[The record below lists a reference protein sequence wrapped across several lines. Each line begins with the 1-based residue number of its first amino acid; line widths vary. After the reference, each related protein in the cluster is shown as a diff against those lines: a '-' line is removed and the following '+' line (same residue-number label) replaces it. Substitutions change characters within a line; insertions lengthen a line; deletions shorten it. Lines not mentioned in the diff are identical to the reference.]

1 MSRNVEMV
9 YNPQTKTWTKKVTN
23 NEDTSPSPQPD
34 NTDSNLSATNT
45 DSTTAT
51 GSTEQEAN
59 TIEINTLQGTLS
71 FIVNDKTIKLKV
83 GDTVNL
89 VGLGKSLSG
98 NYYVKEIKRTINA
111 SGYSHTATVIRTDF
125 GDKLKIV
132 TVQG

>member
-23 NEDTSPSPQPD
+23 TEDTSPSPQPD
-34 NTDSNLSATNT
+34 NTGSNLSATNT

-89 VGLGKSLSG
+89 AGLGKSLSG

-125 GDKLKIV
+125 GDRLKIV
-132 TVQG
+132 TTQG

>member
-9 YNPQTKTWTKKVTN
+9 YNPQTKTWTTKVTN

>member
-111 SGYSHTATVIRTDF
+111 GGYSHTATVIRTDF